1 MSARPAQHYRATTP
15 AQSRPRADHR
25 ARDAAYRAVLGLDDG
40 EPLPRRL
47 GRCEGHAMP
56 MSRVIKDMGR
66 A

>member
-1 MSARPAQHYRATTP
+1 MSARPAQHYRRNLIEG
-15 AQSRPRADHR
+15 RPRVDHR